1 MLVEFDQISDES
13 RVWIYASNK
22 LLTTDQQNYILESIS
37 NHIKTWQSHQQPLK
51 AAVTVLEEYFIIVSL
66 DESYTRASGCAID
79 TLQNKIQRIE
89 KELSVSLL
97 DRLNIFI
104 STKNG
109 IKPIPL
115 LKLNTFVDQNT
126 LFYDLTINYKKD
138 IQTYLKPIKD
148 GWCAHYLD

>member
-1 MLVEFDQISDES
+1 MLVEFDQISDDS

-22 LLTTDQQNYILESIS
+22 LLTSDQQNYILKSIS

-51 AAVTVLEEYFIIVSL
+51 AAVTVLEEHFIIVSL
-66 DESYTRASGCAID
+66 DESYTKASGCAID
-79 TLQNKIQRIE
+79 ILQNKIQRIE
-89 KELSVSLL
+89 KELSISLL
-97 DRLNIFI
+97 DRLHVFI

-109 IKPIPL
+109 IKAIPL
-115 LKLNTFVDQNT
+115 FKLNTFVDHNT

-148 GWCAHYLD
+148 GWCSHYLH